1 MLIRIYIIYKV
12 ERKINFCLKGSVT
25 ITCKQGWRGCVLIYS
40 PAKYNRKRAINSANK
55 CDNESVSVI
64 VYGFAVM

>member
-1 MLIRIYIIYKV
+1 MLI
-12 ERKINFCLKGSVT
+12 
-25 ITCKQGWRGCVLIYS
+25 WS
-40 PAKYNRKRAINSANK
+40 PAKYNRKRAINSANE